1 MENVLKKVFEH
12 FRQIET
18 FAVRSLEPYR
28 YSFPVGKRITG
39 CERTVPHQLKNETPS
54 KVRPSSSKRSQLVS
68 ICFVIIGEKN
78 YFVITLSLLS
88 ISVQELVNE

>member
-28 YSFPVGKRITG
+28 YSFLVGKRITG
-39 CERTVPHQLKNETPS
+39 CKRTVPHQLKNETPI
-54 KVRPSSSKRSQLVS
+54 KNPSLLLKKESTSFNLLCDYR
-68 ICFVIIGEKN
+68 EKN
-78 YFVITLSLLS
+78 CFVITLSLLS